1 MIITDDETLRAVLDP
16 VLPGKVFSPIA
27 PAGTAEPYVIFQDL
41 FAQPENSMCGFASLD
56 QVHYQIDTYAITKRE
71 AKALMSAVK
80 AALRLTTFPPN
91 VENEQ
96 GFYEPDSRLS
106 RRMIQI
112 IVWVQPEKV
121 TA

>member
-1 MIITDDETLRAVLDP
+1 MTDEDLFAVLDA

-41 FAQPENSMCGFASLD
+41 FTQPENSMCGFESLD

-80 AALRLTTFPPN
+80 AALRSTTFPPN